1 MQSSVTDAVSATS
14 ETPTPRRGARGAW
27 KRAPARLTSSSRPT
41 VRSLERTSEMISENL
56 RRCVCFVYRTRQG
69 DTLRTPFGTAFLVVV
84 IEQAAG
90 APLPI
95 WYAVTA
101 SHVVSPVDMRGE
113 SHDLYLRWPHR
124 AGEADQ
130 FEPIDPDK
138 WQRHPDADLA
148 ITRVRRSDLVASN
161 QRPRA
166 YWPIFSTQ
174 LAGADHLLR
183 PEVGEGDTVFMV
195 GLFSSHP
202 GSQQPQPI
210 YRFGNVALMPREP
223 VRIALPGGVGGATS
237 RRA

>member
-1 MQSSVTDAVSATS
+1 MEAGS
-14 ETPTPRRGARGAW
+14 
-27 KRAPARLTSSSRPT
+27 
-41 VRSLERTSEMISENL
+41 RSLNIIIKADRPVPGKNFRDDLRNL

-195 GLFSSHP
+195 GLFSASGFAAATAH
-202 GSQQPQPI
+202 
-210 YRFGNVALMPREP
+210 
-223 VRIALPGGVGGATS
+223 LPFRKRCAH
-237 RRA
+237 AA